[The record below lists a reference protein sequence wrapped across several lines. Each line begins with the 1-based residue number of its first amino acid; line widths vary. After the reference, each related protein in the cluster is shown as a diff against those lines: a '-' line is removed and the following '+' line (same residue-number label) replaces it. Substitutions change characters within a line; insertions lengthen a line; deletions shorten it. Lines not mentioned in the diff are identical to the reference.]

1 MYSIKILKYTEYR
14 YSSITF
20 GWYMLCGNDVIMH
33 VIMLL
38 YLAWENTR
46 HLLQCSLLSAIN
58 ILKSNTNNI
67 PLSVFQKT
75 TTNIQPPLS
84 CDMDS

>member
-20 GWYMLCGNDVIMH
+20 GWYMLCGNDVIMR

-38 YLAWENTR
+38 FLAWENTR

-67 PLSVFQKT
+67 PLSAFQKT

>member
-38 YLAWENTR
+38 FLAWENT
-46 HLLQCSLLSAIN
+46 LDIYYNVLFCL
-58 ILKSNTNNI
+58 
-67 PLSVFQKT
+67 P
-75 TTNIQPPLS
+75 
-84 CDMDS
+84 